1 MAAALADL
9 QALLVSMG
17 CSILVSHAISVEQ
30 GYDTLAE
37 LALLKADDVGVLCK
51 VIRRPGG
58 LVQNPAL
65 NVPGAVVANL
75 PPFVNNPGLQVSTR
89 AEKNLKL
96 LAYYLRYQERVSRTV
111 LAANIT
117 LAMVRATESYGKW
130 EEDHENLE
138 APKIDSKDWSKTL
151 EAIQGWLRGYLGQ
164 SKIPLARVIR
174 ADIEVPDEVADPA
187 TNYSSRIDEL
197 IARAPIGAVG
207 AEDEDYL
214 VDRGTVWDLIES
226 ITRNDPS
233 WTYVK
238 VAQTTRDGRMAYLA
252 LESHYLGPNN
262 VNHQAS
268 KAEALLKSAT
278 YQGETRNWNFEKY
291 ASLHVEQ
298 FNILDSLRKH
308 GYSGIDPGTR
318 VRYLLAGIK
327 TTKLESVTATILA
340 SPAVYQVDFDK
351 CVTLITDF
359 IKQSPNMMIGTGRGV
374 QVAAVHADGTEIIPD
389 MTVDDR
395 YYKLQEFKNLT
406 PEQKAGL
413 MIKREKRGQKSSA
426 GRGGGGRGGKGRGG
440 GGRGG
445 GRGSSSSGNA
455 GHDLSNRS
463 LKKLAV
469 RIAALNAKEGDTDE
483 TGESEEEETPTNTKK
498 TKASNRTN
506 PALKRS
512 KKSKD

>member
-1 MAAALADL
+1 MAAALVDL
-9 QALLVSMG
+9 RAMLVLMG
-17 CSILVSHAISVEQ
+17 CSILVSEAIAVEQ
-30 GYDTLAE
+30 GYNTLVE
-37 LALLKADDVGVLCK
+37 LALLQADDIGVLCK

-65 NVPGAVVANL
+65 AVPGAAVANM
-75 PPFVNNPGLQVSTR
+75 PPFVNNPGLPVSTR

-111 LAANIT
+111 LATNIT
-117 LAMVRATESYGKW
+117 LVMVRATESYGKW
-130 EEDHENLE
+130 EEDHSNLE
-138 APKIDSKDWSKTL
+138 APKIDSKDWSKTM
-151 EAIQGWLRGYLGQ
+151 EGIQGWLRGCLGQ
-164 SKIPLARVIR
+164 TKIPLAYVIR
-174 ADIEVPDEVADPA
+174 ADIEVPAEAADPA

-207 AEDEDYL
+207 AENENYL

-238 VAQTTRDGRMAYLA
+238 AAQRTRNGRMAYLA

-262 VNHQAS
+262 VNHLAS
-268 KAEALLKSAT
+268 KAEATLKSAT
-278 YQGETRNWNFEKY
+278 YNGETRTWNFEKY

-318 VRYLLAGIK
+318 VRYLTAGIK
-327 TTKLESVTATILA
+327 TSKLETVTATILA
-340 SPAVYQVDFDK
+340 SPAVYQVNFDM
-351 CVTLITDF
+351 CVTLFTDF

-374 QVAAVHADGTEIIPD
+374 QVAAVHADGSEIIPD
-389 MTVDDR
+389 MTVPDR
-395 YYKLQEFKNLT
+395 YYKIEEFKNLT

-413 MIKREKRGQKSSA
+413 MAKRLKRGNKPSA
-426 GRGGGGRGGKGRGG
+426 GRGGGGRGGGGRG
-440 GGRGG
+440 GG
-445 GRGSSSSGNA
+445 GRGSSSSNA
-455 GHDLSNRS
+455 GRDLSKKS

-469 RIAALNAKEGDTDE
+469 RVAALNAKDADADDTS
-483 TGESEEEETPTNTKK
+483 ESEEEETLTTSSTK
-498 TKASNRTN
+498 TRKASNRTN

-512 KKSKD
+512 KKNKD